1 MSKDDEIIGEIGQRL
16 RLLQRSFDT
25 FDEAV
30 AARLGLNRTD
40 MRCLDI
46 VLGTGPI
53 SAGELSTALRLS
65 PAATTTVIDRLER
78 AGYVSR
84 AQDPG
89 NRRRVLV
96 EPTAAAGRMAGIV
109 FEPVGRAGAEALGRY
124 NTDQLS
130 LILDFLGTA
139 LRVHQE
145 QTDLVAER
153 TAGIRRSQETPS
165 QRPGK
170 SAGRDAV

>member
-1 MSKDDEIIGEIGQRL
+1 MSKDDEIIGEIGLQL

-30 AARLGLNRTD
+30 AAHLRLNRTD

-46 VLGTGPI
+46 VLGRGSL
-53 SAGELSTALRLS
+53 SAGELSSALRLS

-84 AQDPG
+84 AQDPD
-89 NRRRVLV
+89 NRRRVLI
-96 EPTAAAGRMAGIV
+96 EPTADAQRMAELI
-109 FEPVGRAGAEALGRY
+109 FEPVGRAGTAALGHY
-124 NTDQLS
+124 DSDQLR
-130 LILDFLGTA
+130 LILDFLATA

-153 TAGIRRSQETPS
+153 TRNEG
-165 QRPGK
+165 
-170 SAGRDAV
+170 SASS

>member
-1 MSKDDEIIGEIGQRL
+1 MSKDAEMIGAIGEQL

-30 AARLGLNRTD
+30 AARLRLNRTD

-46 VLGTGPI
+46 VLARG
-53 SAGELSTALRLS
+53 SLAAGELSSALRLS

-89 NRRRVLV
+89 NRRRVLI
-96 EPTAAAGRMAGIV
+96 EPTPDAQHVAELL
-109 FEPVGRAGAEALGRY
+109 FDPVGRAGAAALERY
-124 NTDQLS
+124 DSAQLRI
-130 LILDFLGTA
+130 ILDFLGTA
-139 LRVHQE
+139 LRVQQE
-145 QTDLVAER
+145 QTDLVADHDR
-153 TAGIRRSQETPS
+153 KG
-165 QRPGK
+165 
-170 SAGRDAV
+170 SATG

>member
-1 MSKDDEIIGEIGQRL
+1 MSKDAEFIAEIGQQL

-30 AARLGLNRTD
+30 AAHLRLNRTD

-46 VLGTGPI
+46 VLGRGPL

-84 AQDPG
+84 AQDPD
-89 NRRRVLV
+89 NRRRVLI
-96 EPTAAAGRMAGIV
+96 EPTADAQRMAELL
-109 FEPVGRAGAEALGRY
+109 FEPVGRAGAAALRRY
-124 NTDQLS
+124 DSDQLR
-130 LILDFLGTA
+130 LILDFLATT

-153 TAGIRRSQETPS
+153 TRNDG
-165 QRPGK
+165 
-170 SAGRDAV
+170 SASS